1 MAALAGGM
9 WRRGGIFRAVGVGTH
24 SSAVATP
31 RAVEDDPR
39 GRGGADH
46 RHSGASHRGAN
57 HLFSRR
63 TANLSIG
70 ELETDS
76 DEAVPTASRLPPVL
90 PKAPKSKREG

>member
-1 MAALAGGM
+1 LKIFQLFSIVFDSFEEKKSQNYGLFTVAAA
-9 WRRGGIFRAVGVGTH
+9 APTT
-24 SSAVATP
+24 ATT
-31 RAVEDDPR
+31 
-39 GRGGADH
+39 
-46 RHSGASHRGAN
+46 GASHRGAN